1 MFKGVYT
8 ALVTPF
14 SSTGALDEKALR
26 RLVDQQIEAGV
37 QGLVPVGTTGESPTV
52 SHDENIRVIEVV
64 VEQAAGRV
72 PVVAG
77 TGSNSTEEAIQLTE
91 RAKKLGAN
99 ACLQVV
105 PYYNRPNQEGLYQHF
120 AAVAEAVDLPIIL
133 YNHPGRTGRNMEP
146 ETVLRLARHKNIAA
160 IKEASGN
167 LPQMMEIIAAA
178 PVGFSVLSGD
188 DNLTLPLMAAGG
200 HGVISV
206 ASHLA
211 AADMVAMC
219 KAIEE
224 GRMAEARRLHYQL
237 MPLCKALNVD
247 TNPIPVKYALARLGK
262 IEEKYRLPLTPLTE
276 KQKAEVD
283 QAMKEFGLIK

>member
-14 SSTGALDEKALR
+14 TGTGALDEKALR

-64 VEQAAGRV
+64 VEQTAGRV

-219 KAIEE
+219 KAVEE
-224 GRMAEARRLHYQL
+224 GRMDEARRLHYQL

-247 TNPIPVKYALARLGK
+247 TNPIPVKYALARLGR

-276 KQKAEVD
+276 RQKAEVD
-283 QAMKEFGLIK
+283 QAMKEYGLLK

>member
-1 MFKGVYT
+1 MFRGVYT

-14 SSTGALDEKALR
+14 TQKGELDENALR
-26 RLVDQQIEAGV
+26 RLVDQQIEVGV

-64 VEQAAGRV
+64 VEQNAGRV

-77 TGSNSTEEAIQLTE
+77 TGSNSTIEAIQLTA

-120 AAVAEAVDLPIIL
+120 ASIAEAVDLPIIL
-133 YNHPGRTGRNMEP
+133 YNHPGRTGRNLEP
-146 ETVLRLARHKNIAA
+146 ETVLRLAKHKNIAA

-167 LPQMMEIIAAA
+167 LPQMMEIIALA
-178 PVGFSVLSGD
+178 PVGFSILSGD
-188 DNLTLPLMAAGG
+188 DNLTLPLMACGG

-206 ASHLA
+206 ASHIA
-211 AADMVAMC
+211 GADMVALC

-224 GRMAEARRLHYQL
+224 GHMDEARRLHYQL
-237 MPLCKALNVD
+237 MPLCKALNID
-247 TNPIPVKYALARLGK
+247 TNPIPVKYALSKLGL
-262 IEEKYRLPLTPLTE
+262 IEEMYRLPLTPLTD

-283 QAMKEFGLIK
+283 AAMQAYGLIK